1 MKKLAKIMA
10 VFAAIMMALAF
21 AGFNN
26 DDDDD
31 PSTVAVYK
39 ATYEDEDVGTV
50 TQLATFYDDNTIVVN
65 GEAGDKKATLMTGT
79 YTGDPS
85 KDGAL
90 TISLTKMAD
99 DDGKLVDAD
108 ADTKKYAMQIMKKTN
123 IGLQMKRKTEMMQV
137 LKDGLYQRTLLKE

>member
-21 AGFNN
+21 AGCNN

-50 TQLATFYDDNTIVVN
+50 TQLTTFYDDNTFVVDV
-65 GEAGDKKATLMTGT
+65 EMGDLKCTVMTGT

-90 TISLTKMAD
+90 TISLTKMAGE
-99 DDGKLVDAD
+99 DGKLVDASEEVKAV
-108 ADTKKYAMQIMKKTN
+108 ADGDYTITN
-123 IGLQMKRKTEMMQV
+123 GKMEIKGLIFTRQ
-137 LKDGLYQRTLLKE
+137 

>member
-21 AGFNN
+21 AGCNN

-50 TQLATFYDDNTIVVN
+50 TQLTTFYDDNTFVMDV
-65 GEAGDKKATLMTGT
+65 EMGDLKCTVMTGT

-85 KDGAL
+85 KDG
-90 TISLTKMAD
+90 TITLSVTKFFD
-99 DDGKLVDAD
+99 GGKLVDATE
-108 ADTKKYAMQIMKKTN
+108 AVNAKYDKEYVITGGKVTF
-123 IGLQMKRKTEMMQV
+123 
-137 LKDGLYQRTLLKE
+137 DGDESTRQ

>member
-21 AGFNN
+21 AGCNN

-39 ATYEDEDVGTV
+39 VTHEVEGVGTV

-85 KDGAL
+85 KDG
-90 TISLTKMAD
+90 TITLSVTKIFYQ
-99 DDGKLVDAD
+99 GKLIDA
-108 ADTKKYAMQIMKKTN
+108 TEEVKKE
-123 IGLQMKRKTEMMQV
+123 L
-137 LKDGLYQRTLLKE
+137 DGDYKIEGGKITFDGDVFIRQ

>member
-21 AGFNN
+21 AGCNN

-31 PSTVAVYK
+31 PSKVAVFK
-39 ATYEDEDVGTV
+39 ATDEYDG
-50 TQLATFYDDNTIVVN
+50 ATYTLSCYDDNTFVID
-65 GEAGDKKATLMTGT
+65 GKMGDLKCTVMTGT

-85 KDGAL
+85 KDGTI
-90 TISLTKMAD
+90 TISLTKMPD

-108 ADTKKYAMQIMKKTN
+108 ADTKKNTDGEYVI
-123 IGLQMKRKTEMMQV
+123 
-137 LKDGLYQRTLLKE
+137 KDGKVKVRDTIYIRQ

>member
-10 VFAAIMMALAF
+10 VFAAIMMSLAF
-21 AGFNN
+21 VGCNN

-85 KDGAL
+85 KDG
-90 TISLTKMAD
+90 TITLSVTKIFYQ
-99 DDGKLVDAD
+99 GKLIDA
-108 ADTKKYAMQIMKKTN
+108 TEEVKKEYEGDYKIEGGKVTF
-123 IGLQMKRKTEMMQV
+123 
-137 LKDGLYQRTLLKE
+137 DGDVYIRQ

>member
-21 AGFNN
+21 AGCNN

-31 PSTVAVYK
+31 PSTVAVFK
-39 ATYEDEDVGTV
+39 ATFEDAEVGTV
-50 TQLATFYDDNTIVVN
+50 TQVATFYNDNTIVVN

-85 KDGAL
+85 KDG
-90 TISLTKMAD
+90 TITLSVTKFFD
-99 DDGKLVDAD
+99 GGKLVDATE
-108 ADTKKYAMQIMKKTN
+108 AVKAKYYKEYVITGGKVTF
-123 IGLQMKRKTEMMQV
+123 
-137 LKDGLYQRTLLKE
+137 DGDEYTRQ

>member
-21 AGFNN
+21 AGCNN

-31 PSTVAVYK
+31 PSKVAVFK
-39 ATYEDEDVGTV
+39 ATHEKEGVGTV
-50 TQLATFYDDNTIVVN
+50 TKLATFYDDNTIVVN
-65 GEAGDKKATLMTGT
+65 GEAGDKKVTLMTGT

-85 KDGAL
+85 KDGTI
-90 TISLTKMAD
+90 TISLTKMPD

-108 ADTKKYAMQIMKKTN
+108 ADTKKNTDGEYVI
-123 IGLQMKRKTEMMQV
+123 
-137 LKDGLYQRTLLKE
+137 KDGKVKVRDAIYIRQ

>member
-21 AGFNN
+21 VGCNN

-31 PSTVAVYK
+31 PSKVAVFK
-39 ATYEDEDVGTV
+39 ATDEYDG
-50 TQLATFYDDNTIVVN
+50 ATYTLSCYDDNTFVID
-65 GEAGDKKATLMTGT
+65 GKMGDLKCTVMTGT

-85 KDGAL
+85 KDGTI
-90 TISLTKMAD
+90 TISLTKMPD

-108 ADTKKYAMQIMKKTN
+108 ADTKKNTDGEYVI
-123 IGLQMKRKTEMMQV
+123 
-137 LKDGLYQRTLLKE
+137 KDGKVKVRDTIYIRQ

>member
-21 AGFNN
+21 AGCNN

-39 ATYEDEDVGTV
+39 ATFEDAEVGTV
-50 TQLATFYDDNTIVVN
+50 TQVATFYNDNTIVVN

-85 KDGAL
+85 KDG
-90 TISLTKMAD
+90 TITLSVTKIFYQ
-99 DDGKLVDAD
+99 GKLIDA
-108 ADTKKYAMQIMKKTN
+108 TEEVKKEYEGDYKIEGGKVTF
-123 IGLQMKRKTEMMQV
+123 
-137 LKDGLYQRTLLKE
+137 DGDVYIRQ

>member
-21 AGFNN
+21 VGCNN

-50 TQLATFYDDNTIVVN
+50 TQLTTFYDDNTFVMDV
-65 GEAGDKKATLMTGT
+65 EMGDLKCTVMTGT

-85 KDGAL
+85 KDGTI
-90 TISLTKMAD
+90 TISLTKMPD

-108 ADTKKYAMQIMKKTN
+108 ADTKKNTDGEYVI
-123 IGLQMKRKTEMMQV
+123 
-137 LKDGLYQRTLLKE
+137 KDGKIKVRDAIYIRQ

>member
-21 AGFNN
+21 AGCNN

-39 ATYEDEDVGTV
+39 VTHEDEDVGTV

-85 KDGAL
+85 KDG
-90 TISLTKMAD
+90 TITLSVTKIFYQ
-99 DDGKLVDAD
+99 GKLIDA
-108 ADTKKYAMQIMKKTN
+108 TEEVKKE
-123 IGLQMKRKTEMMQV
+123 L
-137 LKDGLYQRTLLKE
+137 DGDYKIEGGKITFDGDVFIRQ

>member
-21 AGFNN
+21 AGCNN

-50 TQLATFYDDNTIVVN
+50 TQLTTFYDDNTFVMDV
-65 GEAGDKKATLMTGT
+65 EMGDLKCTVMTGT

-90 TISLTKMAD
+90 TISLTKMAGE
-99 DDGKLVDAD
+99 DGKLVDAD
-108 ADTKKYAMQIMKKTN
+108 ADTKKNADGEYVI
-123 IGLQMKRKTEMMQV
+123 
-137 LKDGLYQRTLLKE
+137 KDGKVKVINAIYIRQ

>member
-21 AGFNN
+21 AGCNN

-31 PSTVAVYK
+31 PSTVAVFE
-39 ATYEDEDVGTV
+39 ATEEYDGVTV
-50 TQLATFYDDNTIVVN
+50 TELVTCYDDNTFVITAEAN
-65 GEAGDKKATLMTGT
+65 GEKVTLMTGT
-79 YTGDPS
+79 YTGDPT

-90 TISLTKMAD
+90 TISLTKMVD

-108 ADTKKYAMQIMKKTN
+108 ADTKKYADGEYVI
-123 IGLQMKRKTEMMQV
+123 
-137 LKDGLYQRTLLKE
+137 KDGKVEVIGTIYTRQ

>member
-21 AGFNN
+21 AGCNN

-31 PSTVAVYK
+31 PSTVAVFE
-39 ATYEDEDVGTV
+39 ATEEYDGVTV
-50 TQLATFYDDNTIVVN
+50 TELVTCYDDNTFVITAEAN
-65 GEAGDKKATLMTGT
+65 GEKVTHMTGT
-79 YTGDPS
+79 YTGDPT

-108 ADTKKYAMQIMKKTN
+108 ADTKKYADGEYVI
-123 IGLQMKRKTEMMQV
+123 
-137 LKDGLYQRTLLKE
+137 KDGKVEVIGTIYTRQ

>member
-21 AGFNN
+21 AGCNN

-31 PSTVAVYK
+31 PSTVAVFE
-39 ATYEDEDVGTV
+39 ATEEYDGVTV
-50 TQLATFYDDNTIVVN
+50 TELVTCYDDNTFVITAEAN
-65 GEAGDKKATLMTGT
+65 GEKDTLMTGT
-79 YTGDPS
+79 YTGDPT

-108 ADTKKYAMQIMKKTN
+108 ADTKKYADGEYVI
-123 IGLQMKRKTEMMQV
+123 
-137 LKDGLYQRTLLKE
+137 KDGKVEVIGTIYTRQ

>member
-21 AGFNN
+21 AGCNN

-39 ATYEDEDVGTV
+39 ATEEYDGVTV
-50 TQLATFYDDNTIVVN
+50 TELVTCYDDNTFVITAEAN
-65 GEAGDKKATLMTGT
+65 GEKVTLMTGT
-79 YTGDPS
+79 YTGDPT

-108 ADTKKYAMQIMKKTN
+108 ADTKKYADGEYVI
-123 IGLQMKRKTEMMQV
+123 
-137 LKDGLYQRTLLKE
+137 KDGKVEVIGTIYIRQ

>member
-21 AGFNN
+21 AGCNN

-50 TQLATFYDDNTIVVN
+50 TQLTTFYDDNTFVMDV
-65 GEAGDKKATLMTGT
+65 EMGDLKCTVMTGT

-85 KDGAL
+85 KDGTI
-90 TISLTKMAD
+90 TISLTKMPD

-108 ADTKKYAMQIMKKTN
+108 ADTKKYADGEYVI
-123 IGLQMKRKTEMMQV
+123 
-137 LKDGLYQRTLLKE
+137 KDGKVEVIGTIYIRQ

>member
-21 AGFNN
+21 AGCNN
-26 DDDDD
+26 DDDDE

-39 ATYEDEDVGTV
+39 ATEEYDGVTV
-50 TQLATFYDDNTIVVN
+50 TELVTCYDDNTFVITAEAN
-65 GEAGDKKATLMTGT
+65 GEKVTLMTGT
-79 YTGDPS
+79 YTGDPT

-108 ADTKKYAMQIMKKTN
+108 ADTKKNTDGEYVI
-123 IGLQMKRKTEMMQV
+123 
-137 LKDGLYQRTLLKE
+137 KDGKVEVIGTIYIRQ

>member
-21 AGFNN
+21 VGCNN

-39 ATYEDEDVGTV
+39 ATEEYDGVTV
-50 TQLATFYDDNTIVVN
+50 TELVTCYDDNTFVITAEAN
-65 GEAGDKKATLMTGT
+65 GEKVTLMTGT
-79 YTGDPS
+79 YTGDPT

-108 ADTKKYAMQIMKKTN
+108 ADTKKYADGEYVI
-123 IGLQMKRKTEMMQV
+123 
-137 LKDGLYQRTLLKE
+137 KDGKVEVIGTIYTRQ

>member
-1 MKKLAKIMA
+1 MKKFAKIMA

-21 AGFNN
+21 AGCNN

-39 ATYEDEDVGTV
+39 TTFEDAEVGTV
-50 TQLATFYDDNTIVVN
+50 TQVATFYDDNTVVVN

-85 KDGAL
+85 KDG
-90 TISLTKMAD
+90 TITLSVTKFFYE
-99 DDGKLVDAD
+99 GKLVDA
-108 ADTKKYAMQIMKKTN
+108 
-123 IGLQMKRKTEMMQV
+123 TEEV
-137 LKDGLYQRTLLKE
+137 KSYYDGDYEIKGGKVTFDGDEYIRQ

>member
-21 AGFNN
+21 VGCNN

-39 ATYEDEDVGTV
+39 ATEEYDGVTV
-50 TQLATFYDDNTIVVN
+50 TELVTCYDDNTFVITAEAN
-65 GEAGDKKATLMTGT
+65 GEKVTLMTGT
-79 YTGDPS
+79 YTGDPT

-99 DDGKLVDAD
+99 EDGKLVDAD
-108 ADTKKYAMQIMKKTN
+108 ADTKKYADGEYVI
-123 IGLQMKRKTEMMQV
+123 
-137 LKDGLYQRTLLKE
+137 KDGKVEVIGTIYTRQ

>member
-21 AGFNN
+21 AGCNN

-31 PSTVAVYK
+31 PSTVAVFK
-39 ATYEDEDVGTV
+39 ATEEYDGVTV
-50 TQLATFYDDNTIVVN
+50 TELVTCYDDNTFVITAEAN
-65 GEAGDKKATLMTGT
+65 GEKVTLMTGT
-79 YTGDPS
+79 YTGDPT

-108 ADTKKYAMQIMKKTN
+108 ADTKKYADGEYVI
-123 IGLQMKRKTEMMQV
+123 
-137 LKDGLYQRTLLKE
+137 KDGKVEVIGTIYTRQ

>member
-21 AGFNN
+21 AGCNN

-31 PSTVAVYK
+31 PSTVAVFK
-39 ATYEDEDVGTV
+39 ATEEYDGVTV
-50 TQLATFYDDNTIVVN
+50 TELVTCYDDNTFVITAEAN
-65 GEAGDKKATLMTGT
+65 GEKVTLMTGT
-79 YTGDPS
+79 YTGDPT

-90 TISLTKMAD
+90 TISLTKMVD

-108 ADTKKYAMQIMKKTN
+108 ADTKKYADGEYVI
-123 IGLQMKRKTEMMQV
+123 
-137 LKDGLYQRTLLKE
+137 KDGKVEVIGTIYTRQ

>member
-21 AGFNN
+21 AGCNN

-39 ATYEDEDVGTV
+39 ATEEYDGVTV
-50 TQLATFYDDNTIVVN
+50 TELVTCYDDNTFVITAEAN
-65 GEAGDKKATLMTGT
+65 GEKVTLMTGT
-79 YTGDPS
+79 YTGDPT

-108 ADTKKYAMQIMKKTN
+108 ADTKKYADGEYVIKDRKVEV
-123 IGLQMKRKTEMMQV
+123 IGTIYTRQ
-137 LKDGLYQRTLLKE
+137 

>member
-21 AGFNN
+21 AGCNN

-31 PSTVAVYK
+31 PSTVAVFK
-39 ATYEDEDVGTV
+39 ATHEKEGVGTV

-65 GEAGDKKATLMTGT
+65 GEAGDKKVTLMTGT

-85 KDGAL
+85 KDE
-90 TISLTKMAD
+90 TIAITVNKLADENGKLADVPADAKEYLD
-99 DDGKLVDAD
+99 DD
-108 ADTKKYAMQIMKKTN
+108 YEI
-123 IGLQMKRKTEMMQV
+123 
-137 LKDGLYQRTLLKE
+137 KDGKITIMDIEFTRQ

>member
-21 AGFNN
+21 AGCNN

-31 PSTVAVYK
+31 PSTVAVFE
-39 ATYEDEDVGTV
+39 ATEEYDGVTV
-50 TQLATFYDDNTIVVN
+50 TELVTCYDDNTFVITEEAN
-65 GEAGDKKATLMTGT
+65 GEKVTLMTGT
-79 YTGDPS
+79 YTGDPT

-108 ADTKKYAMQIMKKTN
+108 ADTKKYADGEYVI
-123 IGLQMKRKTEMMQV
+123 
-137 LKDGLYQRTLLKE
+137 KDGKVEVIGTIYTRQ

>member
-21 AGFNN
+21 AGCNN
-26 DDDDD
+26 DDDDE

-39 ATYEDEDVGTV
+39 ATEEYDGVTV
-50 TQLATFYDDNTIVVN
+50 TELVTCYDDNTFVITAEAN
-65 GEAGDKKATLMTGT
+65 GEKVTLMTGT
-79 YTGDPS
+79 YTGDPT

-108 ADTKKYAMQIMKKTN
+108 ADTKKYADGEYVI
-123 IGLQMKRKTEMMQV
+123 
-137 LKDGLYQRTLLKE
+137 KDGKVEVIGTIYIRQ

>member
-21 AGFNN
+21 AGCNN

-31 PSTVAVYK
+31 PSKVAVFK
-39 ATYEDEDVGTV
+39 ATDEDDG
-50 TQLATFYDDNTIVVN
+50 ATYTLSCYDDNTFVID
-65 GEAGDKKATLMTGT
+65 GEMGDLKCTLMTGT
-79 YTGDPS
+79 YTGDPT

-108 ADTKKYAMQIMKKTN
+108 ADTKKYADGEYVI
-123 IGLQMKRKTEMMQV
+123 
-137 LKDGLYQRTLLKE
+137 KDGKVEVIGTIYTRQ